1 MPAYFL
7 FYLFL
12 FFYYIIFL
20 LLFLGWVWPS
30 PYRAGLNP
38 ACLARSLVQANDPAG
53 QRNKRALIHR
63 CCYSVQAN
71 FNSLEQCNVNYLE
84 NEEKREEK
92 DCLPGLLEA
101 MKTMVMLMLVSVFSA
116 CVFPF
121 VFLVFLFEFL
131 PLLLA
136 LFVVPG
142 S

>member
-1 MPAYFL
+1 
-7 FYLFL
+7 
-12 FFYYIIFL
+12 
-20 LLFLGWVWPS
+20 
-30 PYRAGLNP
+30 
-38 ACLARSLVQANDPAG
+38 
-53 QRNKRALIHR
+53 
-63 CCYSVQAN
+63 
-71 FNSLEQCNVNYLE
+71 LE

-101 MKTMVMLMLVSVFSA
+101 MKTMEMLMLVSVFSA